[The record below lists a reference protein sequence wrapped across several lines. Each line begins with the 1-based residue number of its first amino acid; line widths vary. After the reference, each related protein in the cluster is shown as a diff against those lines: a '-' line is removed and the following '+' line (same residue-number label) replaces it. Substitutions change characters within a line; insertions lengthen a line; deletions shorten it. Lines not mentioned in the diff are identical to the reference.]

1 MSPALIAHQSAALLR
16 PMTRTNRRRHT
27 AARASLRRI
36 TAAAAIAGAATLA
49 ALGWTSASA
58 TSARWTDESTA
69 AAVAYLTKGEPCTLA
84 DLSHAPADPRAA
96 AWSKWSHRPARLSGD
111 PITTAA
117 SARVLDFALGHAD
130 HVSEEDL
137 QNASLPAV
145 QAAIASGRLD

>member
-1 MSPALIAHQSAALLR
+1 
-16 PMTRTNRRRHT
+16 MTRNRRRYT

-36 TAAAAIAGAATLA
+36 VTAATIAAAATLA
-49 ALGWTSASA
+49 ALGWTAAEA

-69 AAVAYLTKGEPCTLA
+69 AAIAYLTKGEPCTLGE
-84 DLSHAPADPRAA
+84 LHHAPAELRAA

-117 SARVLDFALGHAD
+117 SARVIDFATGKTD
-130 HVSEEDL
+130 SVSEEDL